1 MPAAPP
7 QGHIFK
13 SVQDL
18 QVSAAECNI
27 TVQHRGSRG
36 QLCAAVSVMSTRS
49 ALWPGVLGVRDGTL
63 SVSKETR
70 PWHISTAPP
79 SSAQSN
85 AQSASGIALTVTDG
99 WGWRFCGYHARR
111 RCSTLVRTSHVL
123 REPHNKAS
131 RRPREPLPAPWPC
144 HAVLSPCP
152 PARAL
157 AAALAPPAPRTHDV
171 ISGVSSTSSSVQ
183 AHAESG
189 SCRRHS
195 ALASVWIAS
204 GQTGRWGGGGGGGG
218 PHTVSQRRAQGAG
231 RRAQGAGRRAQ
242 RLEASAKDAA
252 TQPNER

>member
-1 MPAAPP
+1 
-7 QGHIFK
+7 
-13 SVQDL
+13 VQDL

-111 RCSTLVRTSHVL
+111 RCSTLFRTSHVL

-204 GQTGRWGGGGGGGG
+204 GQT
-218 PHTVSQRRAQGAG
+218 PTLA
-231 RRAQGAGRRAQ
+231 
-242 RLEASAKDAA
+242 
-252 TQPNER
+252 